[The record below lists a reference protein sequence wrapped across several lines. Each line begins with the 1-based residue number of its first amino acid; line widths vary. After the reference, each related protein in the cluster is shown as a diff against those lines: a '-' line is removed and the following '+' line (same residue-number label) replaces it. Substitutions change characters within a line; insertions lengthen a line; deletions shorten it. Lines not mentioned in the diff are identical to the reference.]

1 MNNFNYINGK
11 MVNNKI
17 LDSENNVFSKRKRRD
32 ENVVI
37 KKILW
42 CMFSSSLAFAGAGTA
57 TATSGDTSENKSKS
71 SIFFWSVVISIIGLI
86 ATVWFLSGDCT
97 TCVSEGNSRGRRTGS
112 MVCSSSQR

>member
-37 KKILW
+37 KKI
-42 CMFSSSLAFAGAGTA
+42 F
-57 TATSGDTSENKSKS
+57 
-71 SIFFWSVVISIIGLI
+71 VVH
-86 ATVWFLSGDCT
+86 V
-97 TCVSEGNSRGRRTGS
+97 
-112 MVCSSSQR
+112 